1 MLPWLLCGALAAIVL
16 ILCIRLR
23 LLQKSLDEIAAQLEE
38 RLGSD
43 TNNPIF
49 LSARDPHARKLAG
62 TLNVQLKELR
72 RLRQRYENG
81 DRELKEAVTN
91 VSHDLRTPL
100 TAICGYLELLDRGD
114 KTPDQA
120 RYLALIADRA
130 EAMRQLTEELLR
142 YSVAAGPEEE
152 LTLES
157 VDLNAAVEEAVASFY
172 GALVEGGV
180 TPHVSLWSERV
191 VRRLDRAALSR
202 VLGNL
207 LNNALRHGGGDL
219 EVTLDSA
226 GGRPPPGVGLPP
238 PPPPPAGLGA
248 TTAAGLAGGGV
259 GVCFFF
265 SPPHGGRAGP
275 LGPAL
280 PALFCTLCPGSVQLA
295 KPDRAESSIARSG
308 KRIRRLGALPS
319 LLVLLEISG
328 APRLGKVKFLFSKIG

>member
-1 MLPWLLCGALAAIVL
+1 MLPWLLCGALAAAVL
-16 ILCIRLR
+16 ALLVKLR
-23 LLQKSLDEIAAQLEE
+23 LLQKALDGIAAQLEE
-38 RLGSD
+38 RLSSD

-49 LSARDPHARKLAG
+49 LSTRDPHARKLTGA
-62 TLNVQLKELR
+62 LNIRLKELR

-120 RYLALIADRA
+120 RYLALIAGRA

-180 TPHVSLWSERV
+180 TPGVSLPEERV

-226 GGRPPPGVGLPP
+226 GVITLSNTAPELDEVQVGRLFDRFYTVETGRSST
-238 PPPPPAGLGA
+238 GLGLSIA
-248 TTAAGLAGGGV
+248 KALTERMGGTIAAQYLAG
-259 GVCFFF
+259 
-265 SPPHGGRAGP
+265 R
-275 LGPAL
+275 L
-280 PALFCTLCPGSVQLA
+280 SV
-295 KPDRAESSIARSG
+295 SIRF
-308 KRIRRLGALPS
+308 P
-319 LLVLLEISG
+319 
-328 APRLGKVKFLFSKIG
+328 APR

>member
-1 MLPWLLCGALAAIVL
+1 MLPWLLCGALAAAVL
-16 ILCIRLR
+16 ILCVRLR
-23 LLQKSLDEIAAQLEE
+23 LLQRALDDIAAQLED
-38 RLGSD
+38 RLASD

-62 TLNVQLKELR
+62 ALNVQLKELR

-100 TAICGYLELLDRGD
+100 TAICGYLELLDKGD
-114 KTPDQA
+114 KAPDQA

-142 YSVAAGPEEE
+142 YSVAAGPEEGLAAE
-152 LTLES
+152 P
-157 VDLNAAVEEAVASFY
+157 VDLNAAVEEAVAAFY

-180 TPHVSLWSERV
+180 TPSVSLPEERV

-226 GGRPPPGVGLPP
+226 GVITLSNTATELDEVQVGRLFDRFYTVETGRSST
-238 PPPPPAGLGA
+238 GLG
-248 TTAAGLAGGGV
+248 L
-259 GVCFFF
+259 
-265 SPPHGGRAGP
+265 
-275 LGPAL
+275 
-280 PALFCTLCPGSVQLA
+280 
-295 KPDRAESSIARSG
+295 SIARALTERMG
-308 KRIRRLGALPS
+308 GTITARYKAGRLWVS
-319 LLVLLEISG
+319 LC
-328 APRLGKVKFLFSKIG
+328 F

>member
-16 ILCIRLR
+16 ILCVRLC

-38 RLGSD
+38 RLDSD

-62 TLNVQLKELR
+62 ALNVQLKELR

-114 KTPDQA
+114 KTTDQA

-142 YSVAAGPEEE
+142 YSVATGPEEE

-226 GGRPPPGVGLPP
+226 GVITLSNTAPELDEVQVGRLFDRFYTVETGRSST
-238 PPPPPAGLGA
+238 GLG
-248 TTAAGLAGGGV
+248 L
-259 GVCFFF
+259 
-265 SPPHGGRAGP
+265 
-275 LGPAL
+275 
-280 PALFCTLCPGSVQLA
+280 
-295 KPDRAESSIARSG
+295 SIARSLTERMG
-308 KRIRRLGALPS
+308 GTIAARYEAGRLWVS
-319 LLVLLEISG
+319 LC
-328 APRLGKVKFLFSKIG
+328 F